1 MQSNNSK
8 KTFRPETEEKG
19 RKRNSQKKQAAAAG
33 VAMTAIAVILL
44 GAGIGYSVQRAGKT
58 ESISLEEMQ
67 NSVSSALKGEME
79 SAATSLEQLNQNIA
93 DNQKKLDEV
102 NAQLAQREESLLQ
115 VETIQHRLEENA
127 SGMTGKVTDLEKTTH
142 TKVNEIRTDM
152 EYYMQLLTA
161 LYEADQEAY
170 ALTQLTDSECRSI
183 LAETIARVNLV
194 WWEDETEKTEDE
206 GFPGLSP
213 SAVLDRFVKWG
224 WLSKDF
230 DEKLNCYIIGF
241 PEYSRLYVELFD
253 RLEKE
258 DDSMERESILSVYS
272 ALYTYDS
279 DPEKNNSILKSALRT
294 SKSLGQMLSNMQDSM
309 RLWFD
314 ELSKRKDFIGIQEV
328 LVNEINNRESVKYAI
343 LTTTDS
349 FYRYKEAVKELIAK
363 ILEENEN
370 RREGL
375 TVQKRMLMAAQGSDS
390 SAPEPS
396 ESAGGSYAASM
407 QAKAL
412 ASGAS
417 APALLRLE
425 RGIQFC
431 EEAAQLVLLVERE
444 FDLIE
449 KKYNRLIEL
458 KTVFARRALARI
470 HYLLQ
475 EGAGVEDST
484 LELIGLL
491 NHSDK
496 KEALLEELRDS
507 MYVTAPF
514 SIVGDAS
521 LYNRRPRLE
530 NQFVPLALQ
539 EEASSEIADFVPK
552 PLYTGR
558 QLEEFRR
565 RHTKNGVFQVLE
577 DTVQSAE
584 DLEKLLFIWQ
594 EATQSRQEEDRILLQ
609 EEIHQKDGF
618 SYTGFSIDETEN

>member
-1 MQSNNSK
+1 MILK
-8 KTFRPETEEKG
+8 KKIPRDFYKLFRT
-19 RKRNSQKKQAAAAG
+19 
-33 VAMTAIAVILL
+33 
-44 GAGIGYSVQRAGKT
+44 
-58 ESISLEEMQ
+58 Q
-67 NSVSSALKGEME
+67 N
-79 SAATSLEQLNQNIA
+79 
-93 DNQKKLDEV
+93 
-102 NAQLAQREESLLQ
+102 
-115 VETIQHRLEENA
+115 
-127 SGMTGKVTDLEKTTH
+127 
-142 TKVNEIRTDM
+142 M

-183 LAETIARVNLV
+183 LAETIARVNMV
-194 WWEDETEKTEDE
+194 WWDDETEKTEDE

-224 WLSKDF
+224 WLSSDF

-279 DPEKNNSILKSALRT
+279 DPEKNNSILKSAVRT

-328 LVNEINNRESVKYAI
+328 LVNEIHNRESVKYAI

-370 RREGL
+370 RREVL
-375 TVQKRMLMAAQGSDS
+375 IAQKRMLMAAQGSDS
-390 SAPEPS
+390 T
-396 ESAGGSYAASM
+396 
-407 QAKAL
+407 
-412 ASGAS
+412 
-417 APALLRLE
+417 APALLKLE

-491 NHSDK
+491 NNSGK
-496 KEALLEELRDS
+496 KDALLEDFRDS
-507 MYVTAPF
+507 LYVTAPF

-552 PLYTGR
+552 PLYTGK
-558 QLEEFRR
+558 QLQEFRR
-565 RHTKNGVFQVLE
+565 QHTKDGIFQASA

>member
-1 MQSNNSK
+1 MILK
-8 KTFRPETEEKG
+8 KKIPRDFYKLFRT
-19 RKRNSQKKQAAAAG
+19 
-33 VAMTAIAVILL
+33 
-44 GAGIGYSVQRAGKT
+44 
-58 ESISLEEMQ
+58 Q
-67 NSVSSALKGEME
+67 N
-79 SAATSLEQLNQNIA
+79 
-93 DNQKKLDEV
+93 
-102 NAQLAQREESLLQ
+102 
-115 VETIQHRLEENA
+115 
-127 SGMTGKVTDLEKTTH
+127 
-142 TKVNEIRTDM
+142 M

-294 SKSLGQMLSNMQDSM
+294 SKSLG
-309 RLWFD
+309 
-314 ELSKRKDFIGIQEV
+314 IQEV

-396 ESAGGSYAASM
+396 ESAGGSYTASM

-491 NHSDK
+491 NHGDK

-539 EEASSEIADFVPK
+539 EEVSSEIADFVPK

>member
-1 MQSNNSK
+1 MILK
-8 KTFRPETEEKG
+8 KKIPRDFYKLFRT
-19 RKRNSQKKQAAAAG
+19 
-33 VAMTAIAVILL
+33 
-44 GAGIGYSVQRAGKT
+44 
-58 ESISLEEMQ
+58 Q
-67 NSVSSALKGEME
+67 N
-79 SAATSLEQLNQNIA
+79 
-93 DNQKKLDEV
+93 
-102 NAQLAQREESLLQ
+102 
-115 VETIQHRLEENA
+115 
-127 SGMTGKVTDLEKTTH
+127 
-142 TKVNEIRTDM
+142 M

-241 PEYSRLYVELFD
+241 PEYSRLYAELFD
-253 RLEKE
+253 RLGKE

-272 ALYTYDS
+272 ALYTYDADS
-279 DPEKNNSILKSALRT
+279 EKNNSILKSAVRT

-375 TVQKRMLMAAQGSDS
+375 TVQKRMLAVQTGGADALQETAADGST
-390 SAPEPS
+390 
-396 ESAGGSYAASM
+396 
-407 QAKAL
+407 
-412 ASGAS
+412 
-417 APALLRLE
+417 PALLKLE

-507 MYVTAPF
+507 MYVTAQF

>member
-1 MQSNNSK
+1 MILK
-8 KTFRPETEEKG
+8 KKIPRDFYKLFRT
-19 RKRNSQKKQAAAAG
+19 
-33 VAMTAIAVILL
+33 
-44 GAGIGYSVQRAGKT
+44 
-58 ESISLEEMQ
+58 Q
-67 NSVSSALKGEME
+67 N
-79 SAATSLEQLNQNIA
+79 
-93 DNQKKLDEV
+93 
-102 NAQLAQREESLLQ
+102 
-115 VETIQHRLEENA
+115 
-127 SGMTGKVTDLEKTTH
+127 
-142 TKVNEIRTDM
+142 M

-375 TVQKRMLMAAQGSDS
+375 TAQKRMLMAAQGST
-390 SAPEPS
+390 PEPS

-491 NHSDK
+491 NHGDK
-496 KEALLEELRDS
+496 KRSAFGRAAGQHVCDGTVFHCRGREPLQPSAKAGKSVR
-507 MYVTAPF
+507 TAG
-514 SIVGDAS
+514 SAGGGVLG
-521 LYNRRPRLE
+521 NRRFRPEAALYRQTAGGVQTAAYEERSFSGFGGYGAVGRGSGKAFVYLAGGDPEQTGGRPDFAAGGNPSEGRL
-530 NQFVPLALQ
+530 FLHR
-539 EEASSEIADFVPK
+539 F
-552 PLYTGR
+552 
-558 QLEEFRR
+558 
-565 RHTKNGVFQVLE
+565 
-577 DTVQSAE
+577 
-584 DLEKLLFIWQ
+584 
-594 EATQSRQEEDRILLQ
+594 
-609 EEIHQKDGF
+609 
-618 SYTGFSIDETEN
+618 

>member
-1 MQSNNSK
+1 MILK
-8 KTFRPETEEKG
+8 KKIPRDFYKLFRT
-19 RKRNSQKKQAAAAG
+19 
-33 VAMTAIAVILL
+33 
-44 GAGIGYSVQRAGKT
+44 
-58 ESISLEEMQ
+58 Q
-67 NSVSSALKGEME
+67 N
-79 SAATSLEQLNQNIA
+79 
-93 DNQKKLDEV
+93 
-102 NAQLAQREESLLQ
+102 
-115 VETIQHRLEENA
+115 
-127 SGMTGKVTDLEKTTH
+127 
-142 TKVNEIRTDM
+142 M

-396 ESAGGSYAASM
+396 ESAGGSYAASN
-407 QAKAL
+407 
-412 ASGAS
+412 AS

-475 EGAGVEDST
+475 EGAGAEDST

-491 NHSDK
+491 NNSGK
-496 KEALLEELRDS
+496 KNALLEDFRDS
-507 MYVTAPF
+507 LYVTAPF
-514 SIVGDAS
+514 SIVGDDS
-521 LYNRRPRLE
+521 LYNRRQRQE
-530 NQFVPLALQ
+530 NEFVPLALQ

-552 PLYTGR
+552 PLYTGK
-558 QLEEFRR
+558 QLQEFRR
-565 RHTKNGVFQVLE
+565 QHTKDGIFQVSA

-609 EEIHQKDGF
+609 EEIHQEDGF

>member
-1 MQSNNSK
+1 MILK
-8 KTFRPETEEKG
+8 KKIPRDFYKLFRT
-19 RKRNSQKKQAAAAG
+19 
-33 VAMTAIAVILL
+33 
-44 GAGIGYSVQRAGKT
+44 
-58 ESISLEEMQ
+58 Q
-67 NSVSSALKGEME
+67 N
-79 SAATSLEQLNQNIA
+79 
-93 DNQKKLDEV
+93 
-102 NAQLAQREESLLQ
+102 
-115 VETIQHRLEENA
+115 
-127 SGMTGKVTDLEKTTH
+127 
-142 TKVNEIRTDM
+142 M

-183 LAETIARVNLV
+183 LAETIARVNMV
-194 WWEDETEKTEDE
+194 WWDDETEKTEDE

-224 WLSKDF
+224 WLSSDF

-370 RREGL
+370 RREVL
-375 TVQKRMLMAAQGSDS
+375 IAQKRMLMAAQGS
-390 SAPEPS
+390 APAPS
-396 ESAGGSYAASM
+396 ESAAGSYAASM
-407 QAKAL
+407 QVKAL
-412 ASGAS
+412 ASGVS

-491 NHSDK
+491 NNSGK
-496 KEALLEELRDS
+496 KDALLEDFRDS
-507 MYVTAPF
+507 LYVTAPF

-521 LYNRRPRLE
+521 LYNRRPRQE
-530 NQFVPLALQ
+530 NEFVPLALQ

-552 PLYTGR
+552 PLYTGK
-558 QLEEFRR
+558 QLQEFRR
-565 RHTKNGVFQVLE
+565 QHTKDGIFQASA

>member
-1 MQSNNSK
+1 MILK
-8 KTFRPETEEKG
+8 KKIPRDFYKLFRT
-19 RKRNSQKKQAAAAG
+19 
-33 VAMTAIAVILL
+33 
-44 GAGIGYSVQRAGKT
+44 
-58 ESISLEEMQ
+58 Q
-67 NSVSSALKGEME
+67 N
-79 SAATSLEQLNQNIA
+79 
-93 DNQKKLDEV
+93 
-102 NAQLAQREESLLQ
+102 
-115 VETIQHRLEENA
+115 
-127 SGMTGKVTDLEKTTH
+127 
-142 TKVNEIRTDM
+142 M

-390 SAPEPS
+390 T
-396 ESAGGSYAASM
+396 
-407 QAKAL
+407 
-412 ASGAS
+412 

-491 NHSDK
+491 NHGDK

-565 RHTKNGVFQVLE
+565 RHTKNGVFQVSA

>member
-1 MQSNNSK
+1 MILK
-8 KTFRPETEEKG
+8 KKIPRDFYKLFRT
-19 RKRNSQKKQAAAAG
+19 
-33 VAMTAIAVILL
+33 
-44 GAGIGYSVQRAGKT
+44 
-58 ESISLEEMQ
+58 Q
-67 NSVSSALKGEME
+67 N
-79 SAATSLEQLNQNIA
+79 
-93 DNQKKLDEV
+93 
-102 NAQLAQREESLLQ
+102 
-115 VETIQHRLEENA
+115 
-127 SGMTGKVTDLEKTTH
+127 
-142 TKVNEIRTDM
+142 M

-194 WWEDETEKTEDE
+194 WWDDETEKTEDE

-224 WLSKDF
+224 WLSSDF

-370 RREGL
+370 RREVL
-375 TVQKRMLMAAQGSDS
+375 IAQKWMLMAAQGSDS
-390 SAPEPS
+390 T
-396 ESAGGSYAASM
+396 
-407 QAKAL
+407 
-412 ASGAS
+412 

-521 LYNRRPRLE
+521 LYNRRPRQE

-539 EEASSEIADFVPK
+539 EETSLEIADFVPK

-558 QLEEFRR
+558 QLEEFKQ
-565 RHTKNGVFQVLE
+565 RHTKNGVFRVLE

>member
-1 MQSNNSK
+1 MILK
-8 KTFRPETEEKG
+8 KKIPRDFYKLFRT
-19 RKRNSQKKQAAAAG
+19 
-33 VAMTAIAVILL
+33 
-44 GAGIGYSVQRAGKT
+44 
-58 ESISLEEMQ
+58 Q
-67 NSVSSALKGEME
+67 N
-79 SAATSLEQLNQNIA
+79 
-93 DNQKKLDEV
+93 
-102 NAQLAQREESLLQ
+102 
-115 VETIQHRLEENA
+115 
-127 SGMTGKVTDLEKTTH
+127 
-142 TKVNEIRTDM
+142 M

-370 RREGL
+370 RREVL
-375 TVQKRMLMAAQGSDS
+375 IAQKRMLMAAQGSDS
-390 SAPEPS
+390 TAPT
-396 ESAGGSYAASM
+396 
-407 QAKAL
+407 
-412 ASGAS
+412 
-417 APALLRLE
+417 LLRLE

-565 RHTKNGVFQVLE
+565 RYTKNGVFQVLE

>member
-1 MQSNNSK
+1 MILK
-8 KTFRPETEEKG
+8 KKIPRDFYKLFRT
-19 RKRNSQKKQAAAAG
+19 
-33 VAMTAIAVILL
+33 
-44 GAGIGYSVQRAGKT
+44 
-58 ESISLEEMQ
+58 Q
-67 NSVSSALKGEME
+67 N
-79 SAATSLEQLNQNIA
+79 
-93 DNQKKLDEV
+93 
-102 NAQLAQREESLLQ
+102 
-115 VETIQHRLEENA
+115 
-127 SGMTGKVTDLEKTTH
+127 
-142 TKVNEIRTDM
+142 M

-279 DPEKNNSILKSALRT
+279 DPEKNNSILKSAVRT

-314 ELSKRKDFIGIQEV
+314 ELSKRRDFIGIQEV

-370 RREGL
+370 RREKL
-375 TVQKRMLMAAQGSDS
+375 MAQKRMLAAQTGGADALQETAADGST
-390 SAPEPS
+390 
-396 ESAGGSYAASM
+396 
-407 QAKAL
+407 
-412 ASGAS
+412 
-417 APALLRLE
+417 PALLKLE
-425 RGIQFC
+425 RGLQFC
-431 EEAAQLVLLVERE
+431 EEAAQLVLSVERE

-475 EGAGVEDST
+475 EGAGAEDST

-491 NHSDK
+491 NNSGK
-496 KEALLEELRDS
+496 KNALLEDFRDS
-507 MYVTAPF
+507 LYVTAPF
-514 SIVGDAS
+514 SIVGDDS
-521 LYNRRPRLE
+521 LYNRRQRQE
-530 NQFVPLALQ
+530 NEFVPLALQ

>member
-1 MQSNNSK
+1 MILK
-8 KTFRPETEEKG
+8 KKIPRDFYKLFRT
-19 RKRNSQKKQAAAAG
+19 
-33 VAMTAIAVILL
+33 
-44 GAGIGYSVQRAGKT
+44 
-58 ESISLEEMQ
+58 Q
-67 NSVSSALKGEME
+67 N
-79 SAATSLEQLNQNIA
+79 
-93 DNQKKLDEV
+93 
-102 NAQLAQREESLLQ
+102 
-115 VETIQHRLEENA
+115 
-127 SGMTGKVTDLEKTTH
+127 
-142 TKVNEIRTDM
+142 M

-183 LAETIARVNLV
+183 LAETIARVNMV
-194 WWEDETEKTEDE
+194 WWDDETEKTEDE

-224 WLSKDF
+224 WLSSDF

-370 RREGL
+370 RREVL
-375 TVQKRMLMAAQGSDS
+375 IAQKRMLMAAQGSDS
-390 SAPEPS
+390 T
-396 ESAGGSYAASM
+396 
-407 QAKAL
+407 
-412 ASGAS
+412 
-417 APALLRLE
+417 APALLKLE

-558 QLEEFRR
+558 QLEEFKR
-565 RHTKNGVFQVLE
+565 RHTKDGVFRVLE

>member
-1 MQSNNSK
+1 
-8 KTFRPETEEKG
+8 
-19 RKRNSQKKQAAAAG
+19 
-33 VAMTAIAVILL
+33 
-44 GAGIGYSVQRAGKT
+44 
-58 ESISLEEMQ
+58 
-67 NSVSSALKGEME
+67 
-79 SAATSLEQLNQNIA
+79 
-93 DNQKKLDEV
+93 
-102 NAQLAQREESLLQ
+102 
-115 VETIQHRLEENA
+115 
-127 SGMTGKVTDLEKTTH
+127 
-142 TKVNEIRTDM
+142 
-152 EYYMQLLTA
+152 
-161 LYEADQEAY
+161 
-170 ALTQLTDSECRSI
+170 
-183 LAETIARVNLV
+183 
-194 WWEDETEKTEDE
+194 
-206 GFPGLSP
+206 
-213 SAVLDRFVKWG
+213 
-224 WLSKDF
+224 
-230 DEKLNCYIIGF
+230 
-241 PEYSRLYVELFD
+241 
-253 RLEKE
+253 
-258 DDSMERESILSVYS
+258 
-272 ALYTYDS
+272 
-279 DPEKNNSILKSALRT
+279 
-294 SKSLGQMLSNMQDSM
+294 MQDSM

-375 TVQKRMLMAAQGSDS
+375 TAQKRMLMAAQGSDS
-390 SAPEPS
+390 SAPELS

-496 KEALLEELRDS
+496 KKRFWKS
-507 MYVTAPF
+507 CGTACM
-514 SIVGDAS
+514 
-521 LYNRRPRLE
+521 
-530 NQFVPLALQ
+530 
-539 EEASSEIADFVPK
+539 
-552 PLYTGR
+552 
-558 QLEEFRR
+558 
-565 RHTKNGVFQVLE
+565 
-577 DTVQSAE
+577 
-584 DLEKLLFIWQ
+584 
-594 EATQSRQEEDRILLQ
+594 
-609 EEIHQKDGF
+609 
-618 SYTGFSIDETEN
+618 

>member
-1 MQSNNSK
+1 MILK
-8 KTFRPETEEKG
+8 KKIPRDFYKLFRT
-19 RKRNSQKKQAAAAG
+19 
-33 VAMTAIAVILL
+33 
-44 GAGIGYSVQRAGKT
+44 
-58 ESISLEEMQ
+58 Q
-67 NSVSSALKGEME
+67 N
-79 SAATSLEQLNQNIA
+79 
-93 DNQKKLDEV
+93 
-102 NAQLAQREESLLQ
+102 
-115 VETIQHRLEENA
+115 
-127 SGMTGKVTDLEKTTH
+127 
-142 TKVNEIRTDM
+142 M

-375 TVQKRMLMAAQGSDS
+375 TVQKRMLMSAQGSDS

-458 KTVFARRALARI
+458 KTVFARRAGGCRRRGQHTGADRSAQPRRQKRSAFGRAAGQ
-470 HYLLQ
+470 HVCDGTVFHCRGREPLQ
-475 EGAGVEDST
+475 PSAKAGKSV
-484 LELIGLL
+484 
-491 NHSDK
+491 
-496 KEALLEELRDS
+496 R
-507 MYVTAPF
+507 TAG
-514 SIVGDAS
+514 SAGGGVLG
-521 LYNRRPRLE
+521 NRRFRPEAALYRQTAGGVQTAAYEERSFSGFGGYGAVDRGSGKASVYLAGGDPEQTGGRPDFAAGGNPSEGRL
-530 NQFVPLALQ
+530 FLHR
-539 EEASSEIADFVPK
+539 F
-552 PLYTGR
+552 
-558 QLEEFRR
+558 
-565 RHTKNGVFQVLE
+565 
-577 DTVQSAE
+577 
-584 DLEKLLFIWQ
+584 
-594 EATQSRQEEDRILLQ
+594 
-609 EEIHQKDGF
+609 
-618 SYTGFSIDETEN
+618 

>member
-1 MQSNNSK
+1 
-8 KTFRPETEEKG
+8 
-19 RKRNSQKKQAAAAG
+19 
-33 VAMTAIAVILL
+33 
-44 GAGIGYSVQRAGKT
+44 
-58 ESISLEEMQ
+58 
-67 NSVSSALKGEME
+67 
-79 SAATSLEQLNQNIA
+79 
-93 DNQKKLDEV
+93 
-102 NAQLAQREESLLQ
+102 
-115 VETIQHRLEENA
+115 
-127 SGMTGKVTDLEKTTH
+127 
-142 TKVNEIRTDM
+142 
-152 EYYMQLLTA
+152 MQLLTA

-390 SAPEPS
+390 SAP
-396 ESAGGSYAASM
+396 
-407 QAKAL
+407 
-412 ASGAS
+412 
-417 APALLRLE
+417 ALLRLE

-565 RHTKNGVFQVLE
+565 RHTKNGVFRVLE

>member
-1 MQSNNSK
+1 MILK
-8 KTFRPETEEKG
+8 KKIPRDFYKLFRT
-19 RKRNSQKKQAAAAG
+19 
-33 VAMTAIAVILL
+33 
-44 GAGIGYSVQRAGKT
+44 
-58 ESISLEEMQ
+58 Q
-67 NSVSSALKGEME
+67 N
-79 SAATSLEQLNQNIA
+79 
-93 DNQKKLDEV
+93 
-102 NAQLAQREESLLQ
+102 
-115 VETIQHRLEENA
+115 
-127 SGMTGKVTDLEKTTH
+127 
-142 TKVNEIRTDM
+142 M

-390 SAPEPS
+390 SA
-396 ESAGGSYAASM
+396 
-407 QAKAL
+407 L
-412 ASGAS
+412 
-417 APALLRLE
+417 ALLRLE

-491 NHSDK
+491 NHGDK

-565 RHTKNGVFQVLE
+565 RHTKNGVFRVLE

>member
-1 MQSNNSK
+1 MILK
-8 KTFRPETEEKG
+8 KKIPRDFYKLFRT
-19 RKRNSQKKQAAAAG
+19 
-33 VAMTAIAVILL
+33 
-44 GAGIGYSVQRAGKT
+44 
-58 ESISLEEMQ
+58 Q
-67 NSVSSALKGEME
+67 N
-79 SAATSLEQLNQNIA
+79 
-93 DNQKKLDEV
+93 
-102 NAQLAQREESLLQ
+102 
-115 VETIQHRLEENA
+115 
-127 SGMTGKVTDLEKTTH
+127 
-142 TKVNEIRTDM
+142 M

-183 LAETIARVNLV
+183 LAETIARVNMV
-194 WWEDETEKTEDE
+194 WWDDETEKTEDE

-224 WLSKDF
+224 WLSSDF

-370 RREGL
+370 RREVL
-375 TVQKRMLMAAQGSDS
+375 IAQKRMLMAAQGSDS
-390 SAPEPS
+390 TAPT
-396 ESAGGSYAASM
+396 
-407 QAKAL
+407 
-412 ASGAS
+412 
-417 APALLRLE
+417 LLRLE

-521 LYNRRPRLE
+521 LYNRRPRQE

-552 PLYTGR
+552 PLYTGK
-558 QLEEFRR
+558 QLQEFRR
-565 RHTKNGVFQVLE
+565 QHTKDGIFQASA

>member
-1 MQSNNSK
+1 
-8 KTFRPETEEKG
+8 
-19 RKRNSQKKQAAAAG
+19 
-33 VAMTAIAVILL
+33 
-44 GAGIGYSVQRAGKT
+44 
-58 ESISLEEMQ
+58 
-67 NSVSSALKGEME
+67 
-79 SAATSLEQLNQNIA
+79 
-93 DNQKKLDEV
+93 
-102 NAQLAQREESLLQ
+102 
-115 VETIQHRLEENA
+115 
-127 SGMTGKVTDLEKTTH
+127 
-142 TKVNEIRTDM
+142 
-152 EYYMQLLTA
+152 MQLLTA

-375 TVQKRMLMAAQGSDS
+375 TVQKRMLMTARGSDS

-396 ESAGGSYAASM
+396 ESAGGGYAASM

-618 SYTGFSIDETEN
+618 S

>member
-1 MQSNNSK
+1 MILK
-8 KTFRPETEEKG
+8 KKIPRDFYKLFRT
-19 RKRNSQKKQAAAAG
+19 
-33 VAMTAIAVILL
+33 
-44 GAGIGYSVQRAGKT
+44 
-58 ESISLEEMQ
+58 Q
-67 NSVSSALKGEME
+67 N
-79 SAATSLEQLNQNIA
+79 
-93 DNQKKLDEV
+93 
-102 NAQLAQREESLLQ
+102 
-115 VETIQHRLEENA
+115 
-127 SGMTGKVTDLEKTTH
+127 
-142 TKVNEIRTDM
+142 M

-183 LAETIARVNLV
+183 LAETIARVNMV
-194 WWEDETEKTEDE
+194 WWDDETEKTEDE

-224 WLSKDF
+224 WLSSDF

-279 DPEKNNSILKSALRT
+279 DPEKNNSILKSAVRT

-328 LVNEINNRESVKYAI
+328 LVNEIHNRESVKYAI

-370 RREGL
+370 RREVL
-375 TVQKRMLMAAQGSDS
+375 IAQKRMLMAAQGN
-390 SAPEPS
+390 
-396 ESAGGSYAASM
+396 
-407 QAKAL
+407 
-412 ASGAS
+412 
-417 APALLRLE
+417 APALLKLE

-521 LYNRRPRLE
+521 LYNRRPRQE
-530 NQFVPLALQ
+530 NEFVPLALQ

-552 PLYTGR
+552 PLYTGK
-558 QLEEFRR
+558 QLQEFRR
-565 RHTKNGVFQVLE
+565 QHTKDGIFQASA

>member
-1 MQSNNSK
+1 MILK
-8 KTFRPETEEKG
+8 KKIPRDFYKLFRT
-19 RKRNSQKKQAAAAG
+19 
-33 VAMTAIAVILL
+33 
-44 GAGIGYSVQRAGKT
+44 
-58 ESISLEEMQ
+58 Q
-67 NSVSSALKGEME
+67 N
-79 SAATSLEQLNQNIA
+79 
-93 DNQKKLDEV
+93 
-102 NAQLAQREESLLQ
+102 
-115 VETIQHRLEENA
+115 
-127 SGMTGKVTDLEKTTH
+127 
-142 TKVNEIRTDM
+142 M

-183 LAETIARVNLV
+183 LAETIARVNMV
-194 WWEDETEKTEDE
+194 WWDDETEKTEDE

-224 WLSKDF
+224 WLSSDF

-370 RREGL
+370 RREVL
-375 TVQKRMLMAAQGSDS
+375 IAQKRMLMAAQGSDS
-390 SAPEPS
+390 TAPT
-396 ESAGGSYAASM
+396 
-407 QAKAL
+407 
-412 ASGAS
+412 
-417 APALLRLE
+417 LLRLE

-475 EGAGVEDST
+475 EGAGAEDST

-491 NHSDK
+491 NHSGK
-496 KEALLEELRDS
+496 KDALLEDFRGSL
-507 MYVTAPF
+507 YVTAPF

-539 EEASSEIADFVPK
+539 EETSSEIADFVPK
-552 PLYTGR
+552 PLYTGK
-558 QLEEFRR
+558 QLQEFRR
-565 RHTKNGVFQVLE
+565 QHTKDGIFQASA

-618 SYTGFSIDETEN
+618 SYTGFRITDGNPR

>member
-1 MQSNNSK
+1 
-8 KTFRPETEEKG
+8 
-19 RKRNSQKKQAAAAG
+19 
-33 VAMTAIAVILL
+33 
-44 GAGIGYSVQRAGKT
+44 
-58 ESISLEEMQ
+58 
-67 NSVSSALKGEME
+67 
-79 SAATSLEQLNQNIA
+79 
-93 DNQKKLDEV
+93 
-102 NAQLAQREESLLQ
+102 
-115 VETIQHRLEENA
+115 
-127 SGMTGKVTDLEKTTH
+127 
-142 TKVNEIRTDM
+142 
-152 EYYMQLLTA
+152 MQLLTA

-183 LAETIARVNLV
+183 LAETIARVNMV
-194 WWEDETEKTEDE
+194 WWDDETEKTEDE

-224 WLSKDF
+224 WLSSDF

-328 LVNEINNRESVKYAI
+328 LVNEIHNRESVKYAI

-370 RREGL
+370 RREVL
-375 TVQKRMLMAAQGSDS
+375 IAQKRMLMAAQGSD
-390 SAPEPS
+390 
-396 ESAGGSYAASM
+396 GT
-407 QAKAL
+407 
-412 ASGAS
+412 
-417 APALLRLE
+417 APALLKLE
-425 RGIQFC
+425 RGTQFC

-521 LYNRRPRLE
+521 LYNRRPRQE

-539 EEASSEIADFVPK
+539 EETSSEIADFVPK

-558 QLEEFRR
+558 QLEKFKQ
-565 RHTKNGVFQVLE
+565 RHTKNGVFRVLE

>member
-1 MQSNNSK
+1 MILK
-8 KTFRPETEEKG
+8 KKIPRDFYKLFRT
-19 RKRNSQKKQAAAAG
+19 
-33 VAMTAIAVILL
+33 
-44 GAGIGYSVQRAGKT
+44 
-58 ESISLEEMQ
+58 Q
-67 NSVSSALKGEME
+67 N
-79 SAATSLEQLNQNIA
+79 
-93 DNQKKLDEV
+93 
-102 NAQLAQREESLLQ
+102 
-115 VETIQHRLEENA
+115 
-127 SGMTGKVTDLEKTTH
+127 
-142 TKVNEIRTDM
+142 M

-390 SAPEPS
+390 SAP
-396 ESAGGSYAASM
+396 
-407 QAKAL
+407 
-412 ASGAS
+412 
-417 APALLRLE
+417 ALLRLE

-565 RHTKNGVFQVLE
+565 RHTKNGVFRVLE